1 MNACPG
7 ESSSHHGVPG
17 LRPQWMKKEGG
28 QDPHP
33 LNLIGN
39 PAEVTSRAEER
50 NQIFVLRGF
59 DTHVSGPKS
68 EVDSRGRFAGVG
80 APAYHP
86 D

>member
-17 LRPQWMKKEGG
+17 LRPQRMKKEGG

-39 PAEVTSRAEER
+39 HAEVDVTRRGKKS
-50 NQIFVLRGF
+50 NLR
-59 DTHVSGPKS
+59 VA
-68 EVDSRGRFAGVG
+68 RL
-80 APAYHP
+80 
-86 D
+86 